1 MAQFDA
7 VKRLREAGVQ
17 LDKLPQD
24 QQDAMKSL
32 SPEEVETLIRVN
44 DRVKGDVQGFRAPA
58 DDTGVIIY

>member
-7 VKRLREAGVQ
+7 VKRLQDAGVP

-24 QQDAMKSL
+24 QLDAMKTL
-32 SPEEVETLIRVN
+32 SPDEVETLIRVN
-44 DRVKGDVQGFRAPA
+44 DRVKGDVQGFRAA